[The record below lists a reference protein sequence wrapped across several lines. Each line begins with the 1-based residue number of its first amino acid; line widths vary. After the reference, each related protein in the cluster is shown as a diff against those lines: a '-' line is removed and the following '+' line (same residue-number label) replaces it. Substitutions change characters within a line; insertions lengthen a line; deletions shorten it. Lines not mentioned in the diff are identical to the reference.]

1 MYMCVRLVLL
11 SYDGVTVAINYDDG
25 DDDDDGHSD
34 D

>member
-1 MYMCVRLVLL
+1 MCVRLVLL
-11 SYDGVTVAINYDDG
+11 SYDGVTVAINYDDD

>member
-1 MYMCVRLVLL
+1 MCVRLVLL
-11 SYDGVTVAINYDDG
+11 SYDGVSVAINYDDD

>member
-1 MYMCVRLVLL
+1 MRLVLL
-11 SYDGVTVAINYDDG
+11 SYDGVSVAINYDDD

>member
-11 SYDGVTVAINYDDG
+11 SYDGATVAINYDDD